1 MLKFKANPME
11 MLNAKGI
18 TQKVIRD
25 NGYFGQVSIK
35 KFREEN
41 TNISA
46 ETLNR
51 LCYLLNLQP
60 GDLLEF
66 EETESDREISV
77 VSSTNGKR
85 FDPWE
90 EDFTDEPARAFGVFV
105 ATMEWFAA
113 YTKNQKF
120 RKMIFD
126 GYYKPD
132 KEPYKCFE
140 FVFQKFIELGI
151 NRGNEKTAPAFALL
165 DRVVEILDENRY
177 KELYRSNGYY
187 MITYVL
193 TQRALAKKTG
203 IDGGIYNY

>member
-1 MLKFKANPME
+1 MLKYKINPME

-18 TQKVIRD
+18 SQKVIRD

-66 EETESDREISV
+66 EETDADRDIQA

-105 ATMEWFAA
+105 AAMEWFAA
-113 YTKNQKF
+113 YAKYPKL
-120 RKMIFD
+120 RKLMFN

-132 KEPYKCFE
+132 KDPYKCFTI
-140 FVFQKFIELGI
+140 VFQEFLSIRI
-151 NRGNEKTAPAFALL
+151 SRNEKTAPAFALL
-165 DRVVEILDENRY
+165 DDVVGIIGDHEDSDSY
-177 KELYRSNGYY
+177 GDKGYY
-187 MITYVL
+187 MITYIRV
-193 TQRALAKKTG
+193 QRALAERTG
-203 IDGGIYNY
+203 IDGGSYDY

>member
-18 TQKVIRD
+18 TQKAIRD

-35 KFREEN
+35 KFREGN

-66 EETESDREISV
+66 EETDADRDIQV

-105 ATMEWFAA
+105 AAMEWFAA
-113 YTKNQKF
+113 YAKNPKL
-120 RKMIFD
+120 RKMLFD

-132 KEPYKCFE
+132 KDPHKCFT
-140 FVFQKFIELGI
+140 FVFQKFLELGI
-151 NRGNEKTAPAFALL
+151 TRNEKTASAFALL
-165 DRVVEILDENRY
+165 DNVIEIISENEDNVAY
-177 KELYRSNGYY
+177 GSHAYY
-187 MITYVL
+187 MVTYVL
-193 TQRALAKKTG
+193 TQRALAEKTG
-203 IDGGIYNY
+203 IDGGVYNY